1 MEKEG
6 YSLVPSREKLF
17 AMPRSLFEDRANDMQ
32 ERMREIV
39 GDSGDE
45 CIPVKITKK
54 IAFFLLEFR
63 DLPVDDRKTV
73 EEIVKTPILPEIY
86 YQAILT
92 LSEFSDQLIEAI
104 GWTEGEL

>member
-17 AMPRSLFEDRANDMQ
+17 AMTRSLFEDRANDMQ

-63 DLPVDDRKTV
+63 DLPVDDHKTV
-73 EEIVKTPILPEIY
+73 EEIVKNSFLPEIY
-86 YQAILT
+86 CQAILT
-92 LSEFSDQLIEAI
+92 LSEFSDQLIDAI
-104 GWTEGEL
+104 GWTEEEL

>member
-1 MEKEG
+1 MGKEG

-17 AMPRSLFEDRANDMQ
+17 AMTRSLFEDRANDMQ

>member
-6 YSLVPSREKLF
+6 YSLVPLREKLF
-17 AMPRSLFEDRANDMQ
+17 AMTRSLFEDRANDMQ
-32 ERMREIV
+32 ERMREII

-63 DLPVDDRKTV
+63 DLPVDDHKTV
-73 EEIVKTPILPEIY
+73 EEIVKNSFLPGIY
-86 YQAILT
+86 CQAILT

-104 GWTEGEL
+104 GWTGEDL

>member
-17 AMPRSLFEDRANDMQ
+17 AMTRSLFENHANDMQ
-32 ERMREIV
+32 ERMREII

-45 CIPVKITKK
+45 YIPVKITKK
-54 IAFFLLEFR
+54 MAFFLLELRGF
-63 DLPVDDRKTV
+63 PV
-73 EEIVKTPILPEIY
+73 EESRTVMEITKNSFLPEIY
-86 YQAILT
+86 CQAILT

-104 GWTEGEL
+104 GWTEEDL

>member
-17 AMPRSLFEDRANDMQ
+17 AMTRSLFEDRANDMQ

-63 DLPVDDRKTV
+63 DLPVDDHKTA
-73 EEIVKTPILPEIY
+73 EEIVKNSFLPEIY
-86 YQAILT
+86 CQAILT

-104 GWTEGEL
+104 GWTGEDL

>member
-17 AMPRSLFEDRANDMQ
+17 AMTRSLFENHANDMQ
-32 ERMREIV
+32 ERMQEII

-45 CIPVKITKK
+45 YIPVKITKK
-54 IAFFLLEFR
+54 MAFFLLELRGF
-63 DLPVDDRKTV
+63 PV
-73 EEIVKTPILPEIY
+73 EEHRTVMEITKNSFLPEIY
-86 YQAILT
+86 CQAILT

-104 GWTEGEL
+104 GWTGEDL

>member
-1 MEKEG
+1 MEKDG
-6 YSLVPSREKLF
+6 YCLIPSGEKLF
-17 AMPRSLFEDRANDMQ
+17 AMTRSLFEDHANDMQ
-32 ERMREIV
+32 ERMREII

-45 CIPVKITKK
+45 YIPVKITKK

-63 DLPVDDRKTV
+63 DLPVDDHKTV

-92 LSEFSDQLIEAI
+92 LSEFSDRLIEAI

>member
-17 AMPRSLFEDRANDMQ
+17 AMTRSLFEDHANDMQ

-63 DLPVDDRKTV
+63 GLPVDDHKTV
-73 EEIVKTPILPEIY
+73 EEIVKNSFLPEIY
-86 YQAILT
+86 CQAILT

-104 GWTEGEL
+104 GWTGEDL

>member
-17 AMPRSLFEDRANDMQ
+17 AMTRSLFEDRANDMQ

-63 DLPVDDRKTV
+63 DLPVDDRKRWKKSSKLRFFRKFTT
-73 EEIVKTPILPEIY
+73 K
-86 YQAILT
+86 Q
-92 LSEFSDQLIEAI
+92 S
-104 GWTEGEL
+104 